1 MNEKYLLN
9 NLDWKI
15 LLNYLSEFATSTQ
28 AKIKLTET
36 APLENTTSAEKSFN
50 IINEC
55 KAVLKTGVRPS
66 MVSLELYENWHPLVN
81 KKSELT
87 PLHIKDIRYF
97 LIEAL
102 SLKETLSK
110 FKSDIINDH
119 MQNFF
124 SPEDG
129 INKIENLL
137 TMDGFI
143 RTDAS
148 QTLYDLNQSKK
159 DLSKGIQKTLD
170 KLVKSYKIEDIIQDK
185 FVTTRE
191 GRWVIPIKSDLRSRF
206 EGVIHDSSQ
215 SKQTVFMEPT
225 EVITINNKIREIELQ
240 IKDEINRLL
249 KDISNY
255 FYNLK
260 DELSYAFDTLLF
272 FDINFSK
279 AQLALKTDAH
289 KCTFNNDRIYLNL
302 VKNPVLLLQNEKVIA
317 NNVELSKEKRILLL
331 SGPNAGGKTVLLKS
345 IGLNLHMARC
355 GLLICAQ
362 PDSEIPFLKR
372 IVSSVGDHQSLSQ
385 NLSSFAS
392 HLKILD
398 LATELK
404 GLDSLIL
411 VDEICSSTDPE
422 EGSALARSFIESYSD
437 NNVFAVVTSHFNYL
451 KNSLTEV
458 SSVVSGSLEFDL
470 KSGPT
475 YKFLQGVTGQS
486 LAIQTAKRVGIS
498 MDIVN
503 KALDYMSPDKKDYFN
518 NIDEVTELKDSLLVK
533 TKETD
538 DLKRKYHKE
547 INRYKLL
554 VEKYEKEK
562 ELMLEKSVLRAE
574 RKIDKMIQVNKAGQV
589 LSKNTEL
596 QKVRQQLPEV
606 IKPNLQND
614 SNTPQSAEE
623 FAKKFPP
630 GSKVYI
636 SSLNKEGLI
645 QSLPNK
651 KGLVDV
657 VSQSMRLQLNWKL
670 LKLNTS
676 NLINPADQI
685 LKNKGFFKLSSSEGD
700 QALDLRGSSVDEAIA
715 KIEMELDKATL
726 GQADRVKI
734 IHGHGT
740 NSLKRAVRSYLSRCL
755 YVKTW
760 SSGSKNS
767 GGDGVTWV
775 TLKDD

>member
-1 MNEKYLLN
+1 MNEKLLLN
-9 NLDWKI
+9 NLDWKL
-15 LLNYLSEFATSTQ
+15 LLNYLSDFATSTQ
-28 AKIKLTET
+28 AKQTLVNTS
-36 APLENTTSAEKSFN
+36 PLNSPMQAEKSFQT
-50 IINEC
+50 INEC
-55 KAVLKTGVRPS
+55 KAVLKTGIRPN
-66 MVSLELYENWHPLVN
+66 MLSLELFESWYNLIN
-81 KKSELT
+81 KNSELK
-87 PLHIKDIRYF
+87 PLHIKDLRFF
-97 LIEAL
+97 LIEAMA
-102 SLKETLSK
+102 LKETLTK
-110 FKSDIINDH
+110 FKSDTINEH

-137 TMDGFI
+137 TIDGFI

-148 QTLYDLNQSKK
+148 QALYDLNKSKK
-159 DLSKGIQKTLD
+159 DLSKNIQKTLD

-225 EVITINNKIREIELQ
+225 EVIVTNNKIREIEVQ
-240 IKDEINRLL
+240 IKEEINRLL

-255 FYNLK
+255 FYNMKDDLK
-260 DELSYAFDTLLF
+260 FAFDCLLF

-289 KCTFNNDRIYLNL
+289 VCNFNDKTIYLNL
-302 VKNPVLLLQNEKVIA
+302 VKNPVLLLQDEKVIP
-317 NNVELSKEKRILLL
+317 NIVELNKDKRILLL

-345 IGLNLHMARC
+345 IGLNLHMASC

-362 PDSEIPFLKR
+362 PDSEIPFIKR
-372 IVSSVGDHQSLSQ
+372 IISSVGDHQSVSQ

-398 LATELK
+398 LATGAKDLS
-404 GLDSLIL
+404 SLIL

-422 EGSALARSFIESYSD
+422 EGSALARSFIENYSD
-437 NNVFAVVTSHFNYL
+437 NNVFAVITSHFSYL
-451 KNSLTEV
+451 KDNLNEV
-458 SSVVSGSLEFDL
+458 PSVVSGSLEFDI
-470 KSGPT
+470 KTGPT
-475 YKFLQGVTGQS
+475 YKFLQGVSGQS

-498 MDIVN
+498 EDIVN
-503 KALDYMSPDKKDYFN
+503 KALDYMSPEKKNYFD
-518 NIDEVTELKDSLLVK
+518 NIDEVSKLKDSLHAK

-547 INRYKLL
+547 INRYRLL

-562 ELMLEKSVLRAE
+562 EIMLEKSILRAE
-574 RKIDKMIQVNKAGQV
+574 RKIDKMIQVNKAGKV
-589 LSKNTEL
+589 LSNNTEL
-596 QKVRQQLPEV
+596 QKVKQQLPEV
-606 IKPNLQND
+606 VKPNLKND
-614 SNTPQSAEE
+614 PNTPQTVEE

-630 GSKVYI
+630 GSKVFI
-636 SSLNKEGLI
+636 SSLNKEGLV
-645 QSLPNK
+645 QSSPNK

-685 LKNKGFFKLSSSEGD
+685 LKNKGFFKLSSNSGEE
-700 QALDLRGSSVDEAIA
+700 ALDLRGLSVDEAIA
-715 KIEMELDKATL
+715 KIEIELDKATL
-726 GQADRVKI
+726 QQADRVKI

-760 SSGSKNS
+760 ASGSKNS